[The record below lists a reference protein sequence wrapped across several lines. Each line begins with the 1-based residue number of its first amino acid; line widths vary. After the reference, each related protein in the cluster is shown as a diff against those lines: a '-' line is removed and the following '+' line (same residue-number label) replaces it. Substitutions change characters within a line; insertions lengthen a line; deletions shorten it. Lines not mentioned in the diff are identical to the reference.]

1 MRKIYFR
8 ADAGADIGYGHFV
21 RSLALADM
29 LKEHFDCY
37 FATVDPSVWQ
47 LKEIKKVCS
56 YLPLPAGEAH
66 FEYFL
71 SLLQGDEIVVLDNYF
86 FDVNYQRQIKA
97 KGCRLVCI
105 DDMHD
110 RHYVADVVI
119 NHAPCLSADVFSVEP
134 YTQLCLGLS
143 YALLRGPF
151 LQKRSKIPHKGR
163 NVFVCFG
170 GSDYYNLTL
179 KCVESMKQMT
189 GISEVYAVV
198 GNAYAHQQE
207 LLTLRSQWPCL
218 HVYTGM
224 GAEEMVELLRKADL
238 AVVPASTVL
247 WEVLSQQVPALYG
260 YYVDNQMDICQN
272 LATDEVLGVTC
283 IGGFKELSKAE
294 LSGVIEQQLLFA
306 KGRSDF
312 SFTGDIAGNIRSV
325 FFSDI
330 TVRPAVLEDVGRYF
344 QWVNDPEVRKSAF
357 HTERIDFKT
366 HQNWFER
373 KLSDTSAFLYVCYF
387 KEKPVG
393 QVRFE
398 VEDEVAIIDISVD
411 KTFRG
416 RGLSVEMLKRA
427 MNYFSAATGYREF
440 RSEVKNENIASQKLF
455 LKAGFKEVCSPLAS
469 SMKIYKFIDLF
480 NISVVNLNIEC

>member
-8 ADAGADIGYGHFV
+8 ADAGTEIGYGHFV

-37 FATVDPSVWQ
+37 LATVDPSVWQ
-47 LKEIKKVCS
+47 LSEIKKVCS
-56 YLPLPAGEAH
+56 CLPLPGGETH

-119 NHAPCLSADVFSVEP
+119 NHAPGLSAGEFSVES

-143 YALLRGPF
+143 YALLRAPF

-170 GSDYYNLTL
+170 GSDFYNLTL
-179 KCVESMKQMT
+179 KCVESIRQVA

-198 GNAYAHQQE
+198 GNAYAHTQQ
-207 LLTLRSQWPCL
+207 LLALCSQWPQL
-218 HVYTGM
+218 QVYTGI
-224 GAEEMVELLRKADL
+224 GAKEMVELLRKADL

-247 WEVLSQQVPALYG
+247 WEVLSQQVPAVYG
-260 YYVDNQMDICQN
+260 YYVDNQMEMCRN
-272 LATDEVLGVTC
+272 LATDEAWGVTC
-283 IGGFKELSKAE
+283 IGDFTRISPIELSNVVGQEMGREK
-294 LSGVIEQQLLFA
+294 QLGESRAFNPD
-306 KGRSDF
+306 R
-312 SFTGDIAGNIRSV
+312 IASRMLHV
-325 FFSDI
+325 FNSDI
-330 TVRPAVLEDVGRYF
+330 TVRKAKAEDAKLYF
-344 QWVNDPEVRKSAF
+344 EWANDAEVRKFSF
-357 HTERIDFKT
+357 HSELIDWNT
-366 HQNWFER
+366 HCKWFSH
-373 KLSDTSAFLYVCYF
+373 KLADAEAFLCMCYY
-387 KEKPVG
+387 KEQPLG

-398 VEDEVAIIDISVD
+398 WESKWARISISVD
-411 KTFRG
+411 KGFRG
-416 RGLSVEMLKRA
+416 RGLAVGMLKRA
-427 MNYFSAATGYREF
+427 MEF
-440 RSEVKNENIASQKLF
+440 YSLTTSRKSFYAEVKIENEASRQLF
-455 LKAGFKEVCSPLAS
+455 IRAGFRKLETDVEKG
-469 SMKIYKFIDLF
+469 MEKFVTETD
-480 NISVVNLNIEC
+480 